1 MSVQR
6 RRRTRILMLVTCLML
21 ASTATASAKDGEF
34 DRVVKHL
41 KTQYRAKSKS
51 IPLLGLARFAMR
63 VVRPAGVKSFK
74 LAIFEDQDFS
84 DKPGAAQFSS
94 VVQEALTPAWRPLVR
109 VYSRQDGEQ
118 TYVYLREAGKDFKL
132 IIVNVEPREAVVVQ
146 VKVNPQTLIKWM
158 QEPDR
163 IGKQVV
169 SQSHSTAQN

>member
-1 MSVQR
+1 MSAHHR
-6 RRRTRILMLVTCLML
+6 RGGQAMLLAICLML
-21 ASTATASAKDGEF
+21 AATATASAKDGEF
-34 DRVVKHL
+34 DQVVKQL
-41 KTQYRAKSKS
+41 KTQYRAKRKS
-51 IPLLGLARFAMR
+51 VPLLGLARFAVR
-63 VVRPAGVKSFK
+63 IVRPAGVKSFQ

-84 DKPGAAQFSS
+84 DKPGAIQFSS
-94 VVQEALTPAWRPLVR
+94 IVQEALTPAWRPLVR

-146 VKVNPQTLIKWM
+146 VKINPQTLIKWM
-158 QEPDR
+158 QKPDR